1 MMTEQTTT
9 NETLEAWN
17 RLEPQAAAATVL
29 PCNGSLAWAV
39 GLEKLRPFTSAE
51 AVFAASDS
59 VWLGLEASD
68 WQDAFDSH
76 PRIGEHKAKAATEQS
91 LTWSSGE
98 QSAAQLT
105 EDTQAKLAAANR
117 VYEETFGRIFIVCAS
132 GKSAT
137 EMLEILRKRLAND
150 AETELHEAAEQQRQI
165 TQIRLRQWLQVP
177 QEVK

>member
-9 NETLEAWN
+9 NEILEAWN
-17 RLEPQAAAATVL
+17 RLGQEDAMEVIL
-29 PCNGSLAWAV
+29 PCNGSSVWAALLAYN
-39 GLEKLRPFTSAE
+39 RPFATPDDLFATSDE
-51 AVFAASDS
+51 
-59 VWLGLEASD
+59 VWRSLPESD

-165 TQIRLRQWLQVP
+165 TQIRLRKWLQVP